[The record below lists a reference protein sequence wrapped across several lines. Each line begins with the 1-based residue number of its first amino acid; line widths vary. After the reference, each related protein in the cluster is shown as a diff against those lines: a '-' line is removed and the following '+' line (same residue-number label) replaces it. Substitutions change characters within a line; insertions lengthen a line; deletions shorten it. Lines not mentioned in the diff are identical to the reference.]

1 MFPLYF
7 LTSEAM
13 KILLFIFLLP
23 TLAHCAPNVSSVHD
37 GDTLTALTWH
47 GTTQKIRLN
56 GIDAPELTGDQDQ
69 ASAAS
74 NETGALSLAPTR
86 ARMSWAQ

>member
-1 MFPLYF
+1 
-7 LTSEAM
+7 M

-23 TLAHCAPNVSSVHD
+23 AITHCAPTVASVHD
-37 GDTLTALTWH
+37 GDSLTVRTWT
-47 GTTQKIRLN
+47 GATQKIRLN

-74 NETGALSLAPTR
+74 NETGALAPAPTR